1 MIKQFLH
8 IQYDNQATTGTCQ
21 VSYDITSSGQSDWCH
36 HIFGVTIF
44 SVAPIFFYTVS
55 LDSFILN
62 LAHKTRFLQTCMM
75 VTRNKDIIVLLY
87 YTNKDTNLFYHAV

>member
-1 MIKQFLH
+1 MVMIKQFLH

-21 VSYDITSSGQSDWCH
+21 VSYDVTSSGQSDWCH
-36 HIFGVTIF
+36 HIFGGTNIF
-44 SVAPIFFYTVS
+44 LVS
-55 LDSFILN
+55 LDSFILS